1 MPSIATPPASIP
13 LAGAQP
19 SRQLR
24 APTLSAVLPARLRA
38 MLPALLLL
46 LCLCAVAPA
55 SAERRTFTITAAE
68 LTREAAV
75 RFPQRRCLLGLAC
88 VTLADPQVRL
98 RNDDPRLFLS
108 ARASPDVGA
117 QPLGEGTIEIAG
129 RPRYDPARGA
139 FFMDTPEVLRLEF
152 PGLSPA
158 YAAQAVELTRGL
170 LVDYLRQTPVWVL
183 DEKDGQQALA
193 KLVLREVDVRG
204 GKLRLVIGDDD

>member
-1 MPSIATPPASIP
+1 MPSIAPTPALHRP
-13 LAGAQP
+13 AGARP

-24 APTLSAVLPARLRA
+24 APV
-38 MLPALLLL
+38 LPALLLVL
-46 LCLCAVAPA
+46 LLVLCLCAAAPA
-55 SAERRTFTITAAE
+55 AAERRTFTISAAE
-68 LTREAAV
+68 LTREAAT

-88 VTLADPQVRL
+88 VTLADPRVRL

-129 RPRYDPARGA
+129 KPRYDPAQGA
-139 FFMDTPEVLRLEF
+139 FFMDTPQVLRLEF

-170 LVDYLRQTPVWVL
+170 LIDYLRQTPVWVL